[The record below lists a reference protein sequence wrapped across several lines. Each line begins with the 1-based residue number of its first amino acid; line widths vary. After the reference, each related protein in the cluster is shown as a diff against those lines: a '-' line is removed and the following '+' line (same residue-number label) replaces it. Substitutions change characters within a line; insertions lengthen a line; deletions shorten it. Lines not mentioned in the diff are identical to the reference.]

1 MPAKIQ
7 SLFGLFKTAV
17 RGTEKDFTSGN
28 VARATFLLSFPSMM
42 ELALESL
49 FVMVD
54 LLFISSLG
62 ESAVTISGITNSVII
77 LFHSVAVGLG
87 IAATAIISRRVG
99 EKKGRE
105 ATSAAVQA
113 IYSGVVVALL
123 FSGTGMVFHKNILKF
138 AGASENMVLEGS
150 SYTTIMFGSVLFMVL
165 RVLMNAIFR
174 GAGQAA
180 MAMRSLLLCNAINAV
195 LCAVLIFG
203 PDPFPALGLPGA
215 AWATGFA
222 NLAAVLYQYI
232 YLRRDQSVLSFDKQ
246 QWKPVIAVMKKLWR
260 LGAAG
265 TAQYLVPASSRFLM
279 IAVVSLLG
287 ESALAGYVI
296 ANRIILFTALPAW
309 GIANAAGVLTGQN
322 LGAGQP
328 ERAARSVWITGIF
341 NMAFLSAIAL
351 ALLLFTDSVA
361 SLFTDDPSVAK
372 NTVLYLR
379 YMAIAYLFFGYT
391 MVISRSLNAAG
402 QINTVTLLYILT
414 FYIVQLPAAYIL
426 AILLNG
432 GPKGIFIAI
441 VSSEVILALCCI
453 AVFRTE
459 KWKSIKL

>member
-42 ELALESL
+42 ELGLESL

-54 LLFISSLG
+54 LFFISSLG

-99 EKKGRE
+99 EKKGHE

-113 IYSGVVVALL
+113 IYSGVIVALL
-123 FSGTGMVFHKNILKF
+123 FSVMGMAFHKSILKF
-138 AGASENMVLEGS
+138 AGASENMILEGS

-195 LCAVLIFG
+195 LCALLIFG
-203 PDPFPALGLPGA
+203 PGPFPALGLPGA

-328 ERAARSVWITGIF
+328 ERAARSVWMTGIF

-351 ALLLFTDSVA
+351 ALLLFTDPVV

-414 FYIVQLPAAYIL
+414 FYIIQLPAAYIL
-426 AILLNG
+426 TVILNG